1 MAGDL
6 AQDVDGDSGVG
17 EPGESGVAE
26 VGMCAGLRPSGVY
39 RPCRSKWMDVNTAT
53 LARRAQGSK
62 GLLM

>member
-1 MAGDL
+1 MLRRARYSDGGIRDRPPSMCRDL
-6 AQDVDGDSGVG
+6 RRR
-17 EPGESGVAE
+17 E
-26 VGMCAGLRPSGVY
+26 VY